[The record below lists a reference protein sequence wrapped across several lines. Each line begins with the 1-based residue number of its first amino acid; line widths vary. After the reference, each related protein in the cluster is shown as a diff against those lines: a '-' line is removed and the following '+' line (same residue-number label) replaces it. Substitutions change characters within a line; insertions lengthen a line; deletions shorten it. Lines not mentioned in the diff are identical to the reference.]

1 MINILVADDH
11 PLVREGLKTVVDKST
26 IDIQVVGEASDANEL
41 IEKLGKTDPDIII
54 LDIAM
59 PGKSGLDVLKEIKEF
74 YPELPVLMLSMHPEE
89 RFAVRSLK
97 AGASGYL
104 TKSSISEQLVKA
116 IRKIVHQKKK
126 YISPAVAEH
135 LANRVDL
142 NNNEPLHERLSDREY
157 QVFCM
162 IASGQDIKD
171 IADELSLSSQTI
183 HTYRAR
189 IKDKMDL
196 ESNVEITR
204 YALENDLID

>member
-11 PLVREGLKTVVDKST
+11 PLVREGLKTVVGKST
-26 IDIQVVGEASDANEL
+26 IDIQVVAEASDAKEL
-41 IEKLGKTDPDIII
+41 TEKLRNTDPDIVI

-59 PGKSGLDVLKEIKEF
+59 PGKSGLDVLKEIKEV
-74 YPELPVLMLSMHPEE
+74 YPDLPVLMLSMHPEE

-104 TKSSISEQLVKA
+104 TKSSISQQLVKA
-116 IRKIVHQKKK
+116 IREIVNQKKK

-135 LANRVDL
+135 LANRVDI
-142 NNNEPLHERLSDREY
+142 NNNELLHEKLSDREY

-162 IASGQDIKD
+162 IASGKNIQG

-204 YALENDLID
+204 YALEHDLID